1 MEVVITDMDY
11 EVDYFQSAVVP
22 IGAERPK
29 RILILGSSGQVGA
42 YLSEYLRS
50 EGYEVLEF
58 DIVNDPS
65 QDMTVIPNGEL
76 EAKIYMADFVYFL
89 AFDVGGSHYLKK
101 YQHTFKF
108 IDNNTRLMANA
119 FGLLEKYNKPFIFA
133 SSQMSNMSYSPYGV
147 MKRVGE
153 LYTKSL
159 NGVIVKFW
167 NVYGI
172 EKDMEKA
179 HVITDFIRKG
189 FESGNIDM
197 MTDGTEAREFLYAED
212 CCEALHKLMGSYD
225 DLSSDDEL
233 HITTGNY
240 TTILEI
246 AEIIQRL
253 FSNIGKEIMIS
264 PAESK
269 DEVQK
274 DARNVPD
281 PYIKKFWRSKT
292 SVKQGITKV
301 FEEMRKDY
309 DS

>member
-1 MEVVITDMDY
+1 MKVT
-11 EVDYFQSAVVP
+11 
-22 IGAERPK
+22 
-29 RILILGSSGQVGA
+29 ILGSKGQIGA
-42 YLSEYLRS
+42 YLTDYLTKKGHLVR
-50 EGYEVLEF
+50 EF
-58 DIVNDPS
+58 DVANDIHE
-65 QDMTVIPNGEL
+65 DMTHIPNPFL
-76 EAKIYMADFVYFL
+76 RNIIMDSDFVFFL

-108 IDNNTRLMANA
+108 LNNNTRMMANA
-119 FGLLEKYNKPFIFA
+119 FDHLEFYKKPFVFA

-159 NGVIVKFW
+159 NGLIVKFW

-172 EKDMEKA
+172 ENNMEKA
-179 HVITDFIRKG
+179 HVITDFIHKG
-189 FESGNIDM
+189 FETGVIDM

-212 CCEALHKLMGSYD
+212 CCEALETVMGNYD
-225 DLSSDDEL
+225 RLNSDDEL
-233 HITTGNY
+233 HITTGSH

-246 AEIIQRL
+246 AEIIKRL
-253 FSNIGKEIMIS
+253 FSNIGKDVVIQ

-281 PYIKKFWRSKT
+281 PYIQKFWRSKT
-292 SVKQGITKV
+292 SVKQGISKV
-301 FEEMRKDY
+301 FEEMKKDF
-309 DS
+309 

>member
-11 EVDYFQSAVVP
+11 EVDYYE
-22 IGAERPK
+22 ERTRK
-29 RILILGSSGQVGA
+29 ILVLGSGGQVGA
-42 YLSEYLRS
+42 YLTEYLRCADV
-50 EGYEVLEF
+50 EVMEF
-58 DIVNDPS
+58 DITNGS
-65 QDMTVIPNGEL
+65 HQDMTMIPNGEL

-101 YQHTFKF
+101 YQHTFNF

-119 FGLLEKYNKPFIFA
+119 FGLIEKYKKPFVFA

-147 MKRVGE
+147 LKRVGE

-159 NGVIVKFW
+159 GGLIVKFW

-172 EKDMEKA
+172 EKDHDKA

-189 FESGNIDM
+189 FESGDIDM

-212 CCEALHKLMGSYD
+212 CCEALETVMDEYD
-225 DLSSDDEL
+225 NLSCDDEL
-233 HITTGNY
+233 HITTGVY
-240 TTILEI
+240 TTVLEI
-246 AEIIQRL
+246 AEEIKSL
-253 FSNIGKEIMIS
+253 FAGIGKTITVT
-264 PAESK
+264 PAQSK

-281 PYIKKFWRSKT
+281 PYIKEFWQPTT
-292 SVKQGITKV
+292 SVKEGLKKV
-301 FEEMRKDY
+301 FEEMKKDY
-309 DS
+309 E

>member
-11 EVDYFQSAVVP
+11 EVDYYE
-22 IGAERPK
+22 GRTRK
-29 RILILGSSGQVGA
+29 ILILGSGGQVGA
-42 YLSEYLRS
+42 YLTDYLSRM
-50 EGYEVLEF
+50 GNEVLEF
-58 DIVNDPS
+58 DITNGSD

-119 FGLLEKYNKPFIFA
+119 FGLIEKYKKPFVFA

-147 MKRVGE
+147 LKRVGE

-159 NGVIVKFW
+159 GGLIVKFW

-172 EKDMEKA
+172 EKDMDKA

-189 FESGNIDM
+189 FESGDIDM

-212 CCEALHKLMGSYD
+212 CCEALETVMEKYD
-225 DLSSDDEL
+225 NLTCDDEL
-233 HITTGNY
+233 HITTGVY
-240 TTILEI
+240 TTVLEI
-246 AEIIQRL
+246 AEEIKSL
-253 FSNIGKEIMIS
+253 FAGIGKTITVT
-264 PAESK
+264 PAQSK

-274 DARNVPD
+274 DARNEPD
-281 PYIKKFWRSKT
+281 LYINEFWQYKT
-292 SVKQGITKV
+292 SVPEGLKKV
-301 FEEMRKDY
+301 FEEMKKDY

>member
-11 EVDYFQSAVVP
+11 EVDYYEGKS
-22 IGAERPK
+22 RK
-29 RILILGSSGQVGA
+29 ILVLGSGGQVGA
-42 YLSEYLRS
+42 YLTEYLRCVDV
-50 EGYEVLEF
+50 EVMEF
-58 DIVNDPS
+58 DITNGPD

-101 YQHTFKF
+101 YQHTFNF

-119 FGLLEKYNKPFIFA
+119 FGLIEKYKKPFVFA

-147 MKRVGE
+147 LKRVSE

-159 NGVIVKFW
+159 GGLIVKFW

-172 EKDMEKA
+172 EKDMDKA

-189 FESGNIDM
+189 FETGVIDM

-212 CCEALHKLMGSYD
+212 CCEALETVMDEYD
-225 DLSSDDEL
+225 NLSCDDEL
-233 HITTGNY
+233 HITTGVY
-240 TTILEI
+240 TTVLEI
-246 AEIIQRL
+246 ASEIKSL
-253 FSNIGKEIMIS
+253 FSGIGKEIKIT
-264 PAESK
+264 PAQSK

-274 DARNVPD
+274 DARNEPD
-281 PYIKKFWRSKT
+281 PYIKEFWQPTT
-292 SVKQGITKV
+292 SVKEGLKKV
-301 FEEMRKDY
+301 FEEMKKDY
-309 DS
+309 E